1 MHTIWTVTEVVY
13 DGHGADVCTT
23 GYTDMPALE
32 AALRRILAVAAEV
45 EELVPA
51 ELDADDLMELA
62 ERNNAE
68 TEDQVYIVETTVYD
82 NLDEVEEWHQR
93 LGYQG

>member
-13 DGHGADVCTT
+13 DGHGADVSTT
-23 GYTDMPALE
+23 GYTSKPAME
-32 AALRRILAVAAEV
+32 RALRRRLAVDAEV
-45 EELVPA
+45 EELDVDSMD
-51 ELDADDLMELA
+51 LDDLMELA
-62 ERNNAE
+62 ERANLEN
-68 TEDQVYIVETTVYD
+68 EDQVYIVETTVYD